1 MNILAAIEKELFRHL
16 FRIDFGKQSSEF
28 SVRQALT
35 VNWLDRGVKGN
46 DVPSLRAFLTDT
58 LVQ

>member
-35 VNWLDRGVKGN
+35 VNWHDGVKGN